1 MSSGPQRI
9 LVMEPGK
16 ALLIE
21 SILELA
27 LVDLEAG
34 HPVFMM
40 SRY

>member
-1 MSSGPQRI
+1 MSSGPQWI

-16 ALLIE
+16 ALLSE

-34 HPVFMM
+34 QPVFIM

>member
-1 MSSGPQRI
+1 MSSRPQRI

-16 ALLIE
+16 ALLSE

-27 LVDLEAG
+27 LFDLEAG
-34 HPVFMM
+34 QPVYIM